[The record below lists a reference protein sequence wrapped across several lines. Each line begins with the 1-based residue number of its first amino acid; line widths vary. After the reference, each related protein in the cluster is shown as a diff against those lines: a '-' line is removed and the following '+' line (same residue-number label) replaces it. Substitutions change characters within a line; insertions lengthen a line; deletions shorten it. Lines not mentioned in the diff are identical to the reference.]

1 MEQALIGLHHSTP
14 RALIDNIETAPQRQK
29 TMKKLLLLCSSALMM
44 AVASNAATINWG
56 AQNAVGFADASGAA
70 LAQGDLVR
78 LGYFTISDS
87 AVSTAVAAGDMSTLS
102 SSWVSIADSTIGTG
116 FGVDGFFATT
126 STPTLSGGAFGHQ
139 IYLWALNAATTGSAT
154 QQAIFYEPSGSN
166 SSWNLPGTNV
176 AATTIDVGQAKTSLG
191 GTYLA
196 GSFQATNAS
205 LSTIW
210 GSSAGAVQLQSIS
223 VAPEPSRMLLIF
235 AGAGV
240 LLIRHRRR

>member
-1 MEQALIGLHHSTP
+1 
-14 RALIDNIETAPQRQK
+14 
-29 TMKKLLLLCSSALMM
+29 MKKLLLICSSALLMT
-44 AVASNAATINWG
+44 VASNAATINWG

-87 AVSTAVAAGDMSTLS
+87 AISTAVAAGDVSTLS

-116 FGVDGFFATT
+116 FGVNGFFATT
-126 STPTLSGGAFGHQ
+126 STPTLSGGSFGHQ
-139 IYLWALNAATTGSAT
+139 IYLWALNAASVGSAT
-154 QQAIFYEPSGSN
+154 QQAIFYEPAGSN

-176 AATTIDVGQAKTSLG
+176 AATTIDVDQAKTSLG

-196 GSFQATNAS
+196 GSFQSTNAS
-205 LSTIW
+205 LSTIL

-223 VAPEPSRMLLIF
+223 VAPEPSRILLIF
-235 AGAGV
+235 AGAGA
-240 LLIRHRRR
+240 LMIRRRRCS